1 MLATLKDWGS
11 DPQAGVRSLARST
24 ADVSTFFLNYIAI
37 KALFAQAFKCFR
49 IVPFLVYA
57 VRSKLAATERSKER
71 VWSEQFMIYGVEVPM
86 LTVVLLLGLAFCAIN
101 PIVPAVALL
110 YFVTTLFFQKYRV
123 MYVARPCYQSGGR
136 MWAQVFRQVMVSL
149 YLFQLVML
157 GLLAVKRS
165 PGAITII
172 PLMVVTA
179 MGHAW
184 VASIFATPLSTMS
197 LRAAVDCDAADAAA
211 GGEAPQDAATRM
223 YVSPGMA
230 FDGRDLDALKK
241 EAADV
246 DAILAGAAPVPP
258 EVDEAAAEEEAD
270 KATEAKFQKQR
281 TMQRQATK
289 LKRQATRAERKT
301 SRGGGRAAP
310 PAAASPFVEERAP
323 PPAARDVEA
332 GVPPPASTGAAV
344 DGLVRRPGPQL

>member
-49 IVPFLVYA
+49 IIPFLVYA
-57 VRSKLAATERSKER
+57 VRSKLAATERSKAR

-86 LTVVLLLGLAFCAIN
+86 LTVVLLGLVFCAIN

-123 MYVARPCYQSGGR
+123 MYVARPRYQSGGL

-165 PGAITII
+165 PSAITII

-184 VASIFATPLSTMS
+184 VASIFTTPLSTMS
-197 LRAAVDCDAADAAA
+197 LRAAVDCDAADSAA
-211 GGEAPQDAATRM
+211 GGEAPEDAATRM

-230 FDGRDLDALKK
+230 FDGSDLDALKK

-246 DAILAGAAPVPP
+246 DAILSGTAPVPP
-258 EVDEAAAEEEAD
+258 TVDEAAAEKAAD

-281 TMQRQATK
+281 TMQRQATA
-289 LKRQATRAERKT
+289 LKRQASKLEHKASRAP
-301 SRGGGRAAP
+301 SRGGGASP
-310 PAAASPFVEERAP
+310 PAAASPFVQERAAP
-323 PPAARDVEA
+323 PPPRDVEA
-332 GVPPPASTGAAV
+332 AVPSPAGAAA